1 MLSIFLSVWIPFYTK
16 FSEVPLIAIFLTT
29 IGTMA
34 CIGSLSD
41 NKVSF
46 LSNLITIGIT
56 VAIFY
61 ITIHNE
67 KRKEYKLAR
76 KNALLLSEILD
87 SITKQLSQIDNGY
100 KIIVSVCR

>member
-1 MLSIFLSVWIPFYTK
+1 MFKNIFVYHILP
-16 FSEVPLIAIFLTT
+16 
-29 IGTMA
+29 
-34 CIGSLSD
+34 
-41 NKVSF
+41 
-46 LSNLITIGIT
+46 IT

-100 KIIVSVCR
+100 KIKIFYPQEWLE